1 MSVPF
6 SDDDLTCDGFLD
18 GALRIYQ
25 PSTGYRAA
33 TDPIFLAAACPAR
46 AGQSVLELGCGVGT
60 ASLALGKRVADLRMV
75 GVERQ
80 ENYAQ
85 LARRNAG
92 NAALPLEVVVADLTT
107 LSGHLTETF
116 DHVMAN
122 PPFFATGDGTG
133 AKDAGR
139 EAARR
144 EETRL
149 NDWISCAKKRLKP
162 QGWLT
167 LIHIAERLPE
177 ILAALQAEKFGAISI
192 LPLQS
197 RAGQTAK
204 RVVIRARK
212 LAKTPATLCP
222 PFVIHAGTAH
232 EKDGDDYSDAARAV
246 LRQGAAINWP

>member
-1 MSVPF
+1 M
-6 SDDDLTCDGFLD
+6 
-18 GALRIYQ
+18 
-25 PSTGYRAA
+25 
-33 TDPIFLAAACPAR
+33 
-46 AGQSVLELGCGVGT
+46 LELGCGVGT
-60 ASLALGKRVADLRMV
+60 ASLALGKRVSDLRMI

-85 LARRNAG
+85 LARRNAD

-107 LSGHLTETF
+107 LSRHLTETF

-144 EETRL
+144 EETGL
-149 NDWISCAKKRLKP
+149 SDWISCAKKRLKP

-222 PFVIHAGTAH
+222 PFVIHASAAH
-232 EKDGDDYSDAARAV
+232 EKDGDDYSDAAHAV

>member
-25 PSTGYRAA
+25 PSAGYRAA

-60 ASLALGKRVADLRMV
+60 ASLALGKRVAGLRMV

-85 LARRNAG
+85 LARRNAD
-92 NAALPLEVVVADLTT
+92 NAALPLEVVAVDLTT
-107 LSGHLTETF
+107 LSRHITETF
-116 DHVMAN
+116 NHVMAN

-144 EETRL
+144 EETGL
-149 NDWISCAKKRLKP
+149 SDWISSAQKRLKP
-162 QGWLT
+162 KGWLT

-177 ILAALQAEKFGAISI
+177 ILTALQAEKFGAISI

-204 RVVIRARK
+204 RVLIRARK
-212 LAKTPATLCP
+212 LAKTSATLCP
-222 PFVIHAGTAH
+222 PLIIHAGATH
-232 EKDGDDYSDAARAV
+232 KKDGDDYSDAARAV
-246 LRQGAAINWP
+246 LRQGAAIDWP